1 MKKENCPIVALASQ
15 LREAAHTFIIRE
27 LKAKGVVGIAP
38 SHGGILQLLF
48 QTKAPVTMQHI
59 AAFIRKDKS
68 TVTAL
73 VAKLEK
79 LGYVTRMRSEED
91 KRSIYVALTPQA
103 WAFEPIFREVSFA
116 LKERLLKNI
125 DQTTLQEVCDALE
138 NMIENLD

>member
-1 MKKENCPIVALASQ
+1 MKRENYPVIALASQ
-15 LREAAHTFIIRE
+15 LRDAAHGFIVRRLEQEGI
-27 LKAKGVVGIAP
+27 KGIAP

-48 QTKAPVTMQHI
+48 QTKAPVTMQEI

-79 LGYVTRMRSEED
+79 LGFVTRMRSEED
-91 KRSIYVALTPQA
+91 KRSVYVVLTPKA
-103 WAFEPIFREVSFA
+103 WELEPIFRAISSELETRVFA
-116 LKERLLKNI
+116 GI

-138 NMIENLD
+138 KMIENLD